1 MKNKLVVIA
10 GPTAVGKTKY
20 SIDFAKKNNGEIVS
34 LDSVQVYKYL
44 DIGSAKPSKEE
55 MNEVKHYMIDEVMPD
70 VNLNVKIF
78 KEMANNYINEI
89 YKKDKIPVLVGG
101 TGFYIRAV
109 LYDTDFLYEDDVK
122 QNEIRSELYDRLK
135 TEGKE
140 KLYQELSSVDIES
153 AKCIPINNIKRVIR
167 ALEFYYLHGIPI
179 SVHNKIEKDRESKY
193 DYDFYVL
200 NIDRDILYDN
210 INKRVDN
217 MIEKGL
223 LVEIKNLINMGIS
236 KNCNSMRS
244 IGYSELYDFC
254 NEREVIHDINSL
266 DAYSRKELNSII
278 ELIKQHSRNY
288 AKRQMTWFR
297 NQKNVRWIN
306 L

>member
-20 SIDFAKKNNGEIVS
+20 SIDFAKNNNGEIVS

-109 LYDTDFLYEDDVK
+109 LYDTDFLYEDDEK
-122 QNEIRSELYDRLK
+122 SNKIRCELYDRLK
-135 TEGKE
+135 IDGKE
-140 KLYQELSSVDIES
+140 KLYDELSKVDIES
-153 AKCIPINNIKRVIR
+153 ARCIHINNVKRIIR

-179 SVHNKIEKDRESKY
+179 SEHNSVEKGKESKY
-193 DYDFYVL
+193 DYHFYVL
-200 NIDRDILYDN
+200 NINRDKLYDN
-210 INKRVDN
+210 INNRVDS
-217 MIEKGL
+217 MIKKGL
-223 LVEIKNLINMGIS
+223 LIEIKNLINMGVN

-244 IGYSELYDFC
+244 IGYNELYDFC
-254 NEREVIHDINSL
+254 NEREVIYDVNSLDINS
-266 DAYSRKELNSII
+266 RNELNII
-278 ELIKQHSRNY
+278 ISLIKQHSRNY
-288 AKRQMTWFR
+288 AKRQITWFR
-297 NQKNVRWIN
+297 NQKNIQWIN

>member
-20 SIDFAKKNNGEIVS
+20 SIDFAKNNNGEIVS

-153 AKCIPINNIKRVIR
+153 AKCIPINNVKRVIR